1 MGRAAGAPAAAARIG
16 PRAGR
21 ARSGR
26 RHGPSCVARTDGL
39 ARPAPEPFHRPPDRI
54 LSSPASLPTARPAAP
69 ASRAAAM
76 PFILIAVLI
85 DMISIGIIV
94 PVLPALVGSF
104 TGSTADQAHWLGVV
118 SFAFGI
124 ANFFGA
130 PLLGAL
136 SDRYGRRPV
145 LLIGFCGLALNF
157 FATALSTALWMLIAV
172 RMVGGALQ
180 ANASVANAYVAD
192 ITPPEQRARRFGML
206 GAMFGLGFILGPAI
220 GGLLGAIDLH
230 LPFFAAGTLALVNL
244 AYGWL
249 VLPESL
255 PLERRRPFDWRAAN
269 PIGSLRGLTR
279 LEGVGPLVAVIACTG
294 LAQGVLYTSWVL
306 YNTFKFGWG
315 PAENG
320 ASLAAIGVMSV
331 IVQGVLLGRLL
342 KRTGPRHLAV
352 AGLLSSALA
361 YALWGA
367 APQGWMM
374 YAVIAA
380 NVLGFTVAASL
391 QSIVSGAADA
401 ASQGRTLGAVGSIN
415 SLTMVAGPVLAAP
428 LLGAVSHLPHG
439 DWRIGAPLYVGA
451 ALHAAALLLAWA
463 HFRGERRARTASPKP
478 TDDTPCT
485 TRS

>member
-1 MGRAAGAPAAAARIG
+1 
-16 PRAGR
+16 
-21 ARSGR
+21 
-26 RHGPSCVARTDGL
+26 
-39 ARPAPEPFHRPPDRI
+39 
-54 LSSPASLPTARPAAP
+54 
-69 ASRAAAM
+69 M

-85 DMISIGIIV
+85 DMVSIGIIV

-104 TGSTADQAHWLGVV
+104 TGSAEDQAYWLGVV

-145 LLIGFCGLALNF
+145 LLIGFGGLALNLI
-157 FATALSTALWMLIAV
+157 ATGLATTLWMLIAV

-192 ITPPEQRARRFGML
+192 ITPPDQRARRFGML
-206 GAMFGLGFILGPAI
+206 GAMFGLGFILGPAL
-220 GGLLGAIDLH
+220 GGLLGAIDLR
-230 LPFFAAGTLALVNL
+230 LPFFVAGSLALLNL
-244 AYGWL
+244 LYGWL

-255 PLERRRPFDWRAAN
+255 PLERRRPFEWRSAN
-269 PIGSLRGLTR
+269 PVAALRGLTR

-294 LAQGVLYTSWVL
+294 LAQGMLYTSWVL

-320 ASLAAIGVMSV
+320 ASLAVVGVMSV
-331 IVQGVLLGRLL
+331 IVQGVLLGRLV
-342 KRTGPRHLAV
+342 KRTGPRRLAV

-367 APQGWMM
+367 AGEGWMM
-374 YAVIAA
+374 YAVTAA
-380 NVLGFTVAASL
+380 NLLGFTVAASL
-391 QSIVSGAADA
+391 QSIVSAAADA
-401 ASQGRTLGAVGSIN
+401 GSQGRTLGSIGSIN
-415 SLTMVAGPVLAAP
+415 SLTMVAAPVLSAP

-439 DWRIGAPLYVGA
+439 DWRIGAPLYAGA
-451 ALHAAALLLAWA
+451 ALYAAALAIA
-463 HFRGERRARTASPKP
+463 FVHFRGERRARLASQTPSG
-478 TDDTPCT
+478 DTPCT